1 MEKKGMLTIILRSAL
16 MKLLQKEDKVKYQL
30 YALNQKNLQ
39 KELLQATPDD
49 PLTDIEIRL
58 IPINGQAW
66 RGGE

>member
-16 MKLLQKEDKVKYQL
+16 MKLLQKEDKVKSLL

-49 PLTDIEIRL
+49 TLTDIEIRL
-58 IPINGQAW
+58 ISITGKA
-66 RGGE
+66 

>member
-16 MKLLQKEDKVKYQL
+16 MKLLQKEDKVKSLL

-49 PLTDIEIRL
+49 PLANIEIRL
-58 IPINGQAW
+58 IPITGKA
-66 RGGE
+66 